1 MFLLKVCDLAIGLCE
16 VVRTVVVVVVVIII
30 VVVISTNLPYG
41 SNFTITIVVV
51 VVVVIVVV
59 IVYFKTMNTY
69 FTDEMIFTMEDAMGP
84 SCHGSGQ
91 EHATN
96 PDESPCE
103 ENKAAV
109 S

>member
-1 MFLLKVCDLAIGLCE
+1 
-16 VVRTVVVVVVVIII
+16 
-30 VVVISTNLPYG
+30 
-41 SNFTITIVVV
+41 
-51 VVVVIVVV
+51 
-59 IVYFKTMNTY
+59 MNTY
-69 FTDEMIFTMEDAMGP
+69 FIDEMIFTMEDAMGP